1 MLMLG
6 LFLTAIYALF
16 YVGSIDAMNSA
27 EPFGP
32 DFVVR
37 AVGFCMRTLLRCFG
51 LTSTI
56 IFDDDADEAAKPGG
70 TTSEERKQARL
81 ARAVAGERFI
91 GAASPHGAFAVAQI
105 GFTMFAFRND
115 RELALFHTRIAGAS
129 VLFYI
134 PVVREMLLLVGVRDA
149 SRENV
154 YALAKRDVSV
164 AISPG
169 GIWEQVNTDHRREKV
184 YCQKRLGFVRLALAV
199 GKPLVPI
206 YSFGENQVFRTSKF
220 MLRARL
226 WIARNLWV
234 GVPIIFGRFGLPIP
248 LPTKVTTVIG
258 RTVELEGGIEDRGHP
273 TDEEVE
279 RMFTLYVI
287 KPRRSEGGGI
297 EGKRGA
303 KDRNELMN
311 GLSTS

>member
-1 MLMLG
+1 M
-6 LFLTAIYALF
+6 
-16 YVGSIDAMNSA
+16 
-27 EPFGP
+27 
-32 DFVVR
+32 
-37 AVGFCMRTLLRCFG
+37 
-51 LTSTI
+51 
-56 IFDDDADEAAKPGG
+56 
-70 TTSEERKQARL
+70 
-81 ARAVAGERFI
+81 
-91 GAASPHGAFAVAQI
+91 
-105 GFTMFAFRND
+105 
-115 RELALFHTRIAGAS
+115 
-129 VLFYI
+129 
-134 PVVREMLLLVGVRDA
+134 
-149 SRENV
+149 
-154 YALAKRDVSV
+154 
-164 AISPG
+164 
-169 GIWEQVNTDHRREKV
+169 NTDHRREKV